1 MRMESHISGRT
12 TPHSRIAMQL
22 LPFLALALAL
32 AVSAVSAHTIAQR
45 LTINGELQPL
55 QYGMRV
61 PGVSTVCSNP
71 SLQII
76 MLMRMEAVV
85 LWQILVVIHAQAG
98 RYLHS
103 SICL

>member
-1 MRMESHISGRT
+1 MHMESHISSRT
-12 TPHSRIAMQL
+12 TPHSRTTMQL
-22 LPFLALALAL
+22 LPFLALALAI
-32 AVSAVSAHTIAQR
+32 SAVSAHTIAQR

-61 PGVSTVCSNP
+61 PGVSTVCLSP
-71 SLQII
+71 SLEII

-85 LWQILVVIHAQAG
+85 LWQILVVIHPQAG
-98 RYLHS
+98 RYHHS